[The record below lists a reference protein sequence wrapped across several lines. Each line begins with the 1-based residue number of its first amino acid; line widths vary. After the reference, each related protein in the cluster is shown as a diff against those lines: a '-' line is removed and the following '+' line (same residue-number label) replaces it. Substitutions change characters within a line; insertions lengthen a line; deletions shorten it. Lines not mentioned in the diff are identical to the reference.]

1 MRGRCLVNGT
11 LVGVA
16 LQFTASVL
24 PSGSLLQTGISDN
37 GGGVKRVATTLPHA
51 LEQERHFALIGEVLN
66 ATKARFLISIQVE
79 AQFDPCISSVTSSIM
94 ITTSNSSVKRSGLPT
109 QLLGVLRHTI
119 ACSELARVRTELFD
133 GS

>member
-37 GGGVKRVATTLPHA
+37 VDSVKHFVSVLIRA
-51 LEQERHFALIGEVLN
+51 LRRERHFALVEDVPYQPQGSLVIGFQVRNSVRPMHLFGHNLDHDYYFRLPGEGERD
-66 ATKARFLISIQVE
+66 ALINY
-79 AQFDPCISSVTSSIM
+79 SVFKCT
-94 ITTSNSSVKRSGLPT
+94 P
-109 QLLGVLRHTI
+109 
-119 ACSELARVRTELFD
+119 
-133 GS
+133 